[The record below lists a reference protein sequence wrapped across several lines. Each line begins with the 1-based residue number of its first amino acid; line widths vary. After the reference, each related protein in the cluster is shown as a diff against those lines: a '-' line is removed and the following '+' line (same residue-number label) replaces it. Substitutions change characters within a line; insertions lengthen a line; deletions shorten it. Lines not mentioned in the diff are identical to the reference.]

1 MNTLDIT
8 VIIPCFNEEDTLSIF
23 YKELCTAIGSIHNV
37 SCEFLF
43 IDDGSSDSTL
53 DIIKNLVEND
63 SRVKFISFSR
73 NFGKEAAIYAG
84 LNHAAGN
91 HIVLMDADL
100 QDPPSLIP
108 KMYELVKNS
117 EFDSIATRRIS
128 RKGEPKIRSFFARQF
143 YKLMNKFADVDL
155 VDGARDFRIMNRNFT
170 NAILSLNEY
179 NRFSKGLFGWI
190 GFKTKWI
197 EYENVKRVAGETKW
211 SFWKL
216 CIYALDGIV
225 AFSTAPLILSAIF
238 GIILSSISFCS
249 IVFIIIRKL
258 LLGDPVQGWA
268 SSMSVG
274 LFIGGLLMLFIGI
287 IGEYLSKIY
296 LEIKHRPIYIEK
308 EKHL

>member
-1 MNTLDIT
+1 MNKLDLSI
-8 VIIPCFNEEDTLSIF
+8 IIPCFNEEDSISLF
-23 YKELCTAIGSIHNV
+23 YKELCLATNSIHDI
-37 SCEFLF
+37 SCEIIF
-43 IDDGSSDSTL
+43 IDDGSSDKTL
-53 DIIKNLVEND
+53 DIIKGFVEHD
-63 SRVKFISFSR
+63 CRIKYISFSR

-84 LNHAAGN
+84 LSNAFGEFA
-91 HIVLMDADL
+91 VLIDADL
-100 QDPPSLIP
+100 QDPPTLIP
-108 KMYELVKNS
+108 QMYSLVKSNK
-117 EFDSIATRRIS
+117 FDSVATRRIS
-128 RKGEPKIRSFFARQF
+128 RKGEPIIRSFFARQF
-143 YKLMNKFADVDL
+143 YKLMSKIANVDL